1 MGEMSAA
8 RLITKPFV
16 AVTGAAMAFF
26 VYVGMLVPILPT
38 FIEDELGAGELGVGL
53 SVAMFAITA
62 VAVRPLI
69 ARLIDRYGRRALM
82 VTGSLI
88 AAAAGGASALVS
100 SLLPLLALR
109 GVAGIG
115 EAAVFVAAAT
125 LVADLAPPERR
136 AEAASYFSVAVFGGI
151 GIGPIIGEA
160 VVDDDR
166 FHLAFGVAAGFA
178 LLAAALSLLVP
189 ARVIAV
195 DPEASGERF
204 AGFIH
209 RAAIGPGLV
218 LACGIG
224 AFATFSAFL
233 PEYSRDVG
241 LAGSGGLF
249 ATYSVVCMFMR
260 LTGARLPERLGAR
273 RSVTIALSA
282 TGASLALLAGVPE
295 IWALWVAA
303 ALIGLGQAFLYP
315 SLMAHVV
322 NRVEEHQRPA
332 ALSSFTMFFD
342 VGTIAGGLVLG
353 GVAELFGKRAA
364 FGGGIVLAALGLWL
378 MLTRVV
384 QSSATSSPHDEHV
397 TARTPAF
404 VPVAGD

>member
-1 MGEMSAA
+1 MDAMSAG

-38 FIEDELGAGELGVGL
+38 FIEDELGAGELGVGA
-53 SVAMFAITA
+53 SVAIFALTA

-69 ARLIDRYGRRALM
+69 ARMVERYGRRAVM
-82 VTGSLI
+82 VVGSLI
-88 AAAAGGASALVS
+88 AAAAGGATALVS
-100 SLLPLLALR
+100 SLVPLLLLR

-115 EAAVFVAAAT
+115 EAALFVAAAT

-151 GIGPIIGEA
+151 GVGPIIGEA
-160 VVDDDR
+160 VVDGDR

-178 LLAAALSLLVP
+178 LLAAALSLSVP
-189 ARVIAV
+189 ARVLAV

-204 AGFIH
+204 AGYIH
-209 RAAIGPGLV
+209 RAALGPGLV

-233 PEYSRDVG
+233 PDYSRSVG

-249 ATYSVVCMFMR
+249 GTYSVVCLLLR

-273 RSVTIALSA
+273 RSVTIALTA
-282 TGASLALLAGVPE
+282 TGGSLTLLAAIPE
-295 IWALWVAA
+295 VWALWAAA
-303 ALIGLGQAFLYP
+303 ALIGVGQAFLYP
-315 SLMAHVV
+315 SLMALTI
-322 NRVEEHQRPA
+322 NRVDERERPA

-342 VGTIAGGLVLG
+342 VGMIAGGLALG
-353 GVAELFGKRAA
+353 AVAELFGKRSA
-364 FGGGIVLAALGLWL
+364 FAGGIVLAAIGMWL
-378 MLTRVV
+378 LLTRVTTSRTTSPSV
-384 QSSATSSPHDEHV
+384 VASSPAA
-397 TARTPAF
+397 TYI
-404 VPVAGD
+404 PVAGD